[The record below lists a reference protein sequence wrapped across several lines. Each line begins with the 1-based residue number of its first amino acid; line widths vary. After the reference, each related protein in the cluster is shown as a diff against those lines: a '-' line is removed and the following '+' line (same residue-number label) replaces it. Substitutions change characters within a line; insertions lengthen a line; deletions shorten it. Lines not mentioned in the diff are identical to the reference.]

1 MSMRLKLVLGFVV
14 VALLIGVVPMAYLTT
29 SWKILHESFDG
40 SSLASDSGM
49 IDTIDGLTKGALIT
63 VAALMV
69 VAVASGVLVF
79 RYVSRRFAQL
89 KAAMDKFADGD
100 LDVRADIGRN
110 DEIGRISS
118 AFNRMVESRKKVE
131 ELQKANEGKFNA
143 MVSAIADDIV
153 LLDKDFN
160 IIWTNAT
167 AKRTYGENMVGRKC
181 YEVYH
186 GRIAPCEPYPCPTIK
201 AFYDNKVHRY
211 ETMVADKDAQTRYLH
226 CVANVALR
234 DEQGRPEAVLEI
246 CRDITERRRTEDA
259 LRASERKCSDLVQY
273 SPDAIISLDKTGNF
287 LSFNA
292 AAERMTGFSAEQ
304 VLGHH
309 FTKTGILAEE
319 SIQKALKEFGLLL
332 TGAERS
338 PFELVVTRPDK
349 TRLVTEANARLIE
362 QSDREIWVQLI
373 LRDIMERKQA
383 ERALD
388 RSENLLR
395 TVITA
400 TKDAMITVGEDGLI
414 NLFNPAAEKMFV
426 REATD
431 VIGKPLDLLIT
442 EQCRQEY
449 QQCVKDYSA
458 PNERT
463 RIAGRTFE
471 AMGRRKDGRI
481 FPLELSLSAG
491 VVDKERLVIVVVRDI
506 TERKRAEQA
515 LEELNTALET
525 TNLDLIR
532 TNRELQEFAYITAHD
547 LKTPLRAIGTLA
559 DWLSVDYADKFDE
572 QGKEHVALLVTKAK
586 QMSALIDDVL
596 RYSGIGN
603 SARKCQ
609 QVDLNQVL
617 QEVIDEIA
625 PPEHIDVTVQNPLPT
640 MICKKTHIIQIFQN
654 LISNAVKY
662 ADKPQSHI
670 KVACV
675 EQPETWMFSVSDNGP
690 GIEEKYFEKIFKIFQ
705 TLAPRRGVESTGI
718 GLSIVKKL
726 VELNRGKVWIESEI
740 GKGSTFFFT
749 LPKEKPVLQ

>member
-1 MSMRLKLVLGFVV
+1 
-14 VALLIGVVPMAYLTT
+14 
-29 SWKILHESFDG
+29 
-40 SSLASDSGM
+40 
-49 IDTIDGLTKGALIT
+49 
-63 VAALMV
+63 
-69 VAVASGVLVF
+69 
-79 RYVSRRFAQL
+79 
-89 KAAMDKFADGD
+89 
-100 LDVRADIGRN
+100 
-110 DEIGRISS
+110 
-118 AFNRMVESRKKVE
+118 
-131 ELQKANEGKFNA
+131 
-143 MVSAIADDIV
+143 
-153 LLDKDFN
+153 
-160 IIWTNAT
+160 
-167 AKRTYGENMVGRKC
+167 
-181 YEVYH
+181 
-186 GRIAPCEPYPCPTIK
+186 
-201 AFYDNKVHRY
+201 
-211 ETMVADKDAQTRYLH
+211 
-226 CVANVALR
+226 
-234 DEQGRPEAVLEI
+234 
-246 CRDITERRRTEDA
+246 
-259 LRASERKCSDLVQY
+259 
-273 SPDAIISLDKTGNF
+273 
-287 LSFNA
+287 
-292 AAERMTGFSAEQ
+292 
-304 VLGHH
+304 
-309 FTKTGILAEE
+309 
-319 SIQKALKEFGLLL
+319 
-332 TGAERS
+332 
-338 PFELVVTRPDK
+338 
-349 TRLVTEANARLIE
+349 
-362 QSDREIWVQLI
+362 

-395 TVITA
+395 TVINA

-414 NLFNPAAEKMFV
+414 SLFNPAAEKMFL

-481 FPLELSLSAG
+481 FPIELSLSAG